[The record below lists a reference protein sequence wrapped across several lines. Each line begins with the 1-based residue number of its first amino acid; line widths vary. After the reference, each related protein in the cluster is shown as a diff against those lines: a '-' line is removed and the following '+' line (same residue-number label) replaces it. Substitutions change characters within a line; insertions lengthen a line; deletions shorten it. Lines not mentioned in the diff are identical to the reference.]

1 MSSFL
6 RDFPSFL
13 RDGAYPCAQ
22 YRPIPCAGSGD
33 STTLRTKKVIFVR
46 GCMLFE
52 KRGKGEKETM
62 GLGLVQERPQPGGA
76 GGFCHIVDTEPAGTP
91 LQGGILHHLRCGH
104 CFFGRNT
111 QRFV

>member
-1 MSSFL
+1 MSSLL

-13 RDGAYPCAQ
+13 RDGAYPRAQ

-62 GLGLVQERPQPGGA
+62 GLGLVKERPQLDGA
-76 GGFCHIVDTEPAGTP
+76 GSFRYVVDAEPAGAP
-91 LQGGILHHLRCGH
+91 FQGGILNYLRCGH
-104 CFFGRNT
+104 RFFGRNT

>member
-1 MSSFL
+1 MYVLPPS
-6 RDFPSFL
+6 DFPSFL

-62 GLGLVQERPQPGGA
+62 GLGLVKERPQLHGA
-76 GGFCHIVDTEPAGTP
+76 GGFRYVVDTEPAGTP
-91 LQGGILHHLRCGH
+91 LQGSILNHLRCG
-104 CFFGRNT
+104 
-111 QRFV
+111 